1 MPENSEKKRIIF
13 IGAGAVGTYLGGWL
27 SHTGHDVVLVD
38 MWDEQ
43 VETIKKNGLHVDGP
57 HESFVTHPTMFHL
70 HENELLAREAKF
82 DIGFVAV
89 KAYDTAWAATFINK
103 FVKPEGY
110 IVSSQNT
117 WTDPA
122 IANAVGAERAVGLVM
137 SSISVAMWEAGK
149 VERPGESRRR
159 DHGHIVFRAG
169 NHDGSDTPRLHELID
184 ILDPIDGGKVTTNL
198 WGERWAKLGQNSMG
212 NPVAAASGMG
222 MADLN
227 KHARGRELQI
237 RLAQEAAAVGLAL
250 GHDVENFG
258 GKSAI
263 EWADASRGDVYELL
277 DAELAEKTS
286 GANWRPSMAQDVVK
300 GRPTEIHQMNGF
312 VCQQGSTVGIDTPV
326 NAAMADVIRAIDANE
341 IDSGF
346 ENVELALKTAGY

>member
-1 MPENSEKKRIIF
+1 MTETTDKKRIIF
-13 IGAGAVGTYLGGWL
+13 LGAGAVGSYLGGWL
-27 SHTGHDVVLVD
+27 SHTGHDVTLVD
-38 MWDEQ
+38 MWEEQ
-43 VETIKKNGLHVDGP
+43 VETIRRDGLQVDGP
-57 HESFVTHPTMFHL
+57 HDSFIAHPTMFHL
-70 HENELLAREAKF
+70 HENELLAREEQF

-89 KAYDTAWAATFINK
+89 KAYDTSWAATFIDK
-103 FVKPEGY
+103 FVKPDGY

-122 IANAVGAERAVGLVM
+122 IAAAVGADRAVGLVM
-137 SSISVAMWEAGK
+137 SSISVAMWEGGK
-149 VERPGESRRR
+149 VERPGDTRRR

-169 NHDGSDTPRLHELID
+169 NHDGSETPRLHELVD

-237 RLAQEAAAVGLAL
+237 RLAHEAAAVGLAL
-250 GHDVENFG
+250 GHNVENFG
-258 GKSAI
+258 GKTPQG
-263 EWADASRGDVYELL
+263 WVDASKGDVYEEL
-277 DAELAEKTS
+277 DNELAAKSS

-300 GRPTEIHQMNGF
+300 GRPTEIYQMNGF
-312 VCQQGSTVGIDTPV
+312 VCEQGAVVGIDTPV
-326 NAAMADVIRAIDANE
+326 NAAMADVIRAIDAKE
-341 IDSGF
+341 LESGF
-346 ENVELALKTAGY
+346 ENVELVLKTAGY

>member
-1 MPENSEKKRIIF
+1 MTNNSSNKRIIF
-13 IGAGAVGTYLGGWL
+13 IGAGAVGSYLGGWL
-27 SHTGHDVVLVD
+27 SHTGHCVTMVD
-38 MWDEQ
+38 MWDKQ
-43 VETIKKNGLHVDGP
+43 VETIRENGLQVKGP
-57 HESFVTHPTMFHL
+57 HDSFVTHPAMYHL
-70 HENELLAREAKF
+70 HENELVAREDQF

-89 KAYDTAWAATFINK
+89 KAYDTSWAATFIDK
-103 FVKPEGY
+103 YVKPDGY

-122 IANAVGAERAVGLVM
+122 MAAAVGTERAVGLVM

-149 VERPGESRRR
+149 VERPGDTRRR

-169 NHDGSDTPRLHELID
+169 NHDGSDSPRLHELIE

-212 NPVAAASGMG
+212 NPVAASSGMG

-237 RLAQEAAAVGLAL
+237 RLAQECAAVGLAL
-250 GHDVENFG
+250 GHNVENFG
-258 GKSAI
+258 GKTAE
-263 EWADASRGDVYELL
+263 EWSEASKGDVFEQL
-277 DAELAEKTS
+277 DAELVEKSS

-300 GRPTEIHQMNGF
+300 GRPTEIYQMNGF
-312 VCQQGSTVGIDTPV
+312 VCQQGAMVGIDTPV
-326 NAAMADVIRAIDANE
+326 NAAITDVIRAIDAGE
-341 IDSGF
+341 LESGF
-346 ENVELALKTAGY
+346 DNVELTLKSAGY

>member
-1 MPENSEKKRIIF
+1 MSDNSNKKRIIF
-13 IGAGAVGTYLGGWL
+13 IGAGAVGSYLGGWL
-27 SHTGHDVVLVD
+27 SHTGHDVTLVD
-38 MWDEQ
+38 LWDEQ
-43 VETIKKNGLHVDGP
+43 VETIRSDGLQVEGP
-57 HESFVTHPTMFHL
+57 HDTFVAHPTMFHL
-70 HENELLAREAKF
+70 HENELLAREEQF

-122 IANAVGAERAVGLVM
+122 IAEAVGAERAVGLVM

-149 VERPGESRRR
+149 VERPGDTRRR

-169 NHDGSDTPRLHELID
+169 NHDGSETTRLHELIE
-184 ILDPIDGGKVTTNL
+184 ILDPVDGGKITTNL

-212 NPVAAASGMG
+212 NPVAASSGMG

-237 RLAQEAAAVGLAL
+237 RLAQEVASVGLGL
-250 GHDVENFG
+250 GYDVENFG
-258 GKSAI
+258 GKSAQ

-277 DAELAEKTS
+277 DGELAEKSS

-300 GRPTEIHQMNGF
+300 GRPTEIYQMNGF
-312 VCQQGSTVGIDTPV
+312 VCQQGASVGIDTPV
-326 NAAMADVIRAIDANE
+326 NAAMADVIRAIDAKE
-341 IDSGF
+341 IESGF
-346 ENVELALKTAGY
+346 DNVERVLKSAGY

>member
-57 HESFVTHPTMFHL
+57 HESFVAHPTMFHL
-70 HENELLAREAKF
+70 HENELLSREAKF

-122 IANAVGAERAVGLVM
+122 IADAVGAERAVGLVM

-169 NHDGSDTPRLHELID
+169 NHDGSDSPRLHELIE
-184 ILDPIDGGKVTTNL
+184 ILDPVDGGKVTTNL

-237 RLAQEAAAVGLAL
+237 RLAQEAASVGLAL

-258 GKSAI
+258 GKSAK

-277 DAELAEKTS
+277 DAELAEKSS

-300 GRPTEIHQMNGF
+300 GRPTEIYQMNGF

-341 IDSGF
+341 IETGF

>member
-1 MPENSEKKRIIF
+1 MTTNSNKKRIIF
-13 IGAGAVGTYLGGWL
+13 IGAGAVGSYLGGWL
-27 SHTGHDVVLVD
+27 SHTDHDVTMVD
-38 MWDEQ
+38 MWDKQ
-43 VETIKKNGLHVDGP
+43 VETIREHGLQVDGP
-57 HESFVTHPTMFHL
+57 HDSFVARPTMYHL
-70 HENELLAREAKF
+70 HENELVAREGQF

-89 KAYDTAWAATFINK
+89 KAYDTSWAATFINK
-103 FVKPEGY
+103 FVKPGGY

-122 IANAVGAERAVGLVM
+122 MAAAVGADRAIGLVM

-149 VERPGESRRR
+149 VERPGDTRRR

-169 NHDGSDTPRLHELID
+169 NHDGSDTPRLHELIE

-212 NPVAAASGMG
+212 NPVAASSGMG

-237 RLAQEAAAVGLAL
+237 RLAQEVAAVGLAL
-250 GHDVENFG
+250 GHKVESFG
-258 GKSAI
+258 GISAQ

-277 DAELAEKTS
+277 DNDLAEKSS

-300 GRPTEIHQMNGF
+300 GRPTEIYQMNGF
-312 VCQQGSTVGIDTPV
+312 VCEQGASVGIDTPV
-326 NAAMADVIRAIDANE
+326 NAAIADVIRAVDAKE
-341 IDSGF
+341 LESGF
-346 ENVELALKTAGY
+346 DNVELVLKNAGY